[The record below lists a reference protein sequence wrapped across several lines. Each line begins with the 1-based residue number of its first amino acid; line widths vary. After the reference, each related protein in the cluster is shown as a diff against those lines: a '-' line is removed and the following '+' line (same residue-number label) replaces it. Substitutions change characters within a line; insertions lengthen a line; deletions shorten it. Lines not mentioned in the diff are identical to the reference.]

1 MLYKYKTT
9 MKNLIITLLLF
20 TANQILSQ
28 NHFTHDYL
36 VNDIIKDGR
45 WESDIKIYIY
55 GDCSEEN
62 KNTIKETITYFN
74 SLLETIQISLVDK
87 KDESNSIIYF
97 LTDKEYNNLF
107 SYCDH
112 SKNIG
117 ATYNKISLSKK
128 NVLIEADIHID
139 THANNIYDSFEY
151 VIKHEMFHM
160 LGFKHH
166 HNENNSIIHHSENY
180 TEKDKEM
187 IRYLYSKEFKF

>member
-9 MKNLIITLLLF
+9 MKNLIIIILF
-20 TANQILSQ
+20 FLPNLVLSQ
-28 NHFTHDYL
+28 NNFTHDYL
-36 VNDIIKDGR
+36 VNDIVKNKR

-97 LTDKEYNNLF
+97 LTDEEYNNLF
-107 SYCDH
+107 SWSDH
-112 SKNIG
+112 SDNIG
-117 ATYNKISLSKK
+117 ATYNKKSLEKD
-128 NVLIEADIHID
+128 NTLIGAKIHID
-139 THANNIYDSFEY
+139 TYMNRVYDSFDY
-151 VIKHEMFHM
+151 VIRHEMFHM

-166 HNENNSIIHHSENY
+166 HNEGNSIMVLENF
-180 TEKDKEM
+180 TEKDEEM
-187 IRYLYSKEFKF
+187 IKYLYSKDFKF

>member
-1 MLYKYKTT
+1 
-9 MKNLIITLLLF
+9 MKNLIIIILF
-20 TANQILSQ
+20 FLPNLVLSQ
-28 NHFTHDYL
+28 NNFTHDYL
-36 VNDIIKDGR
+36 VNDIVKNKR

-97 LTDKEYNNLF
+97 LTDEEYNNLF

-112 SKNIG
+112 SDNIG
-117 ATYNKISLSKK
+117 ATYTKKSLKVD
-128 NVLIEADIHID
+128 NTIIESDIHID
-139 THANNIYDSFEY
+139 TYMNRVYDSFDY
-151 VIKHEMFHM
+151 VIRHEMFHM

-166 HNENNSIIHHSENY
+166 HNEGNSIMVLENF
-180 TEKDKEM
+180 TEKDEEM
-187 IRYLYSKEFKF
+187 IKYLYSKDFEF

>member
-1 MLYKYKTT
+1 
-9 MKNLIITLLLF
+9 MKNIIIITLFLLPKVLF
-20 TANQILSQ
+20 TQ
-28 NHFTHDYL
+28 NNFTHDYL
-36 VNDIIKDGR
+36 VNSVVDNKR

-97 LTDKEYNNLF
+97 LTDEEYNNLF

-112 SKNIG
+112 SDNIG
-117 ATYNKISLSKK
+117 ATYTKKSLKVD
-128 NVLIEADIHID
+128 NTIIESDIHVD
-139 THANNIYDSFEY
+139 TYQNRKFDSFEY

-166 HNENNSIIHHSENY
+166 HNESNSIIHHSENY

-187 IRYLYSKEFKF
+187 IKYLYSKDFKF